1 MSNET
6 LYLLLP
12 EIILVLL
19 ATAIYLGGAFLPDR
33 AAWGWL
39 AGAAIVLAAVALYQQ
54 GRSEHVQAALENG
67 RVVGAVAVD
76 SFSTMLGYGA
86 LAAGLVFVM
95 IASRWS
101 RHGEPSEFMGSLL
114 LIVAGL
120 MLIPLAADLVTLFVA
135 LELVSIPTYVI
146 LFLGRSTNILESGTK
161 YFFLSVLS
169 SALVLYGFSFLY
181 GAAGSTTLV
190 GIERALTVGAAVS
203 PDPAAAES
211 TAAESSAEAA
221 LQPATP
227 LAPFASLALIL
238 IFAGLAFRLTAVP
251 FHFYAPD
258 VYQGTTNPNAGLLAV
273 APKIAGLGALARLAF
288 LAPGLEQLGWQ
299 LSLAIAI
306 VTMSLGNLLALWQ
319 TNVRRLMAY
328 SSIAHAGYMLIGLA
342 VGFATARGA
351 SEAEHFDGVGAT
363 FFYLLVYSAA
373 TAGTFAALSYL
384 SSARRQVDT
393 LDDLAGLA
401 ANHPK
406 TAGAIAL
413 FMFSLTGLPP
423 LAGFW
428 GKFMLFTGALGVDSR
443 PESTGGLASWFVAL
457 AIIGVVNAAISAA
470 YYLRV
475 VGVMFFRPATA
486 RLEARGGPGAAWAM
500 VVCAAAVIGIG
511 CFPGAAIEE
520 ATRASQSS
528 RATFVQSASPAE
540 TKVVSADGETD
551 VPAPIVRAAAA
562 R

>member
-1 MSNET
+1 M
-6 LYLLLP
+6 
-12 EIILVLL
+12 
-19 ATAIYLGGAFLPDR
+19 
-33 AAWGWL
+33 
-39 AGAAIVLAAVALYQQ
+39 
-54 GRSEHVQAALENG
+54 
-67 RVVGAVAVD
+67 GAVAVD
-76 SFSTMLGYGA
+76 AFSRMLGYGA

-95 IASRWS
+95 LSARWS
-101 RHGEPSEFMGSLL
+101 LDGESSEFMGSLL

-146 LFLGRSTNILESGTK
+146 LFLGRSKNILEAGTK

-181 GAAGSTTLV
+181 GAAGSTRFV
-190 GIERALTVGAAVS
+190 DIERALSGSGEATTS
-203 PDPAAAES
+203 PAENIPGNAPAAASDSEP
-211 TAAESSAEAA
+211 AAV
-221 LQPATP
+221 P
-227 LAPFASLALIL
+227 LAPFALLALIL

-273 APKIAGLGALARLAF
+273 APKIAGLAALVRLAF
-288 LAPGLEQLGWQ
+288 LSPGLEQLGWQ
-299 LSLAIAI
+299 LSLAIAM

-319 TNVRRLMAY
+319 TNIRRLMAY

-363 FFYLLVYSAA
+363 FFYLLVYAAA

-384 SSARRQVDT
+384 SSVRRQVDA

-401 ANHPK
+401 GSHPK

-428 GKFMLFTGALGVDSR
+428 GKFMLFTGALGVDAR
-443 PESTGGLASWFVAL
+443 PDADGGLASWFVAL
-457 AIIGVVNAAISAA
+457 AIVGVVNAAISAG

-475 VGVMFFRPATA
+475 VGVMFFRPATI
-486 RLEARGGPGAAWAM
+486 RLEARGGPGAAWA
-500 VVCAAAVIGIG
+500 VAVCAVAVIGIG
-511 CFPGAAIEE
+511 CFPGAAIDQ

-528 RATFVQSASPAE
+528 RATFIEPPPLPNANASKGGEPHAANPVALTAPRRAPAGLSQGA
-540 TKVVSADGETD
+540 TAGLSRGG
-551 VPAPIVRAAAA
+551 PAGLSSSAAA
-562 R
+562 RLDEPPVGPDNPKRSIR